1 MVFFSMDCI
10 FRECN
15 DTQDA
20 CAPPTSLD
28 IQKTVEVSGS
38 TRGDLPEW
46 PVGVSF
52 EMKASSSVA
61 GEVSAVFI
69 WGIPSIHTFVIR
81 LKQLFIPSRRPDS
94 VYSNPVAS
102 IRSSEAKIAW
112 PRITWPSDCGKHSA
126 VNLAKLVLRSPSVE
140 VPHLKRYRVGLFFD
154 KPSPNCGV
162 YRNRS

>member
-1 MVFFSMDCI
+1 MVFFSIDSK
-10 FRECN
+10 FSECS

-28 IQKTVEVSGS
+28 IQKTVDASDN

-61 GEVSAVFI
+61 GEVSAVLI
-69 WGIPSIHTFVIR
+69 CGIPSIHTPVIR
-81 LKQLFIPSRRPDS
+81 LKQPFMPSKRPDS

-102 IRSSEAKIAW
+102 IRSLEAKIAW
-112 PRITWPSDCGKHSA
+112 PRITWPSDSGKYSE
-126 VNLAKLVLRSPSVE
+126 VSLVLASPSVE
-140 VPHLKRYRVGLFFD
+140 VPHWKRYRVALFLD